1 MLRRRG
7 VNLLRRKGVNFSVFS
22 IIDQA
27 LGDLLAFNNRTLR
40 DADRLDYFKAMV
52 NKPFT
57 RKDYMNTF
65 KNLSSATASRDL
77 LKGVKMGLITKEGE
91 KNQTVYRFT

>member
-1 MLRRRG
+1 
-7 VNLLRRKGVNFSVFS
+7 
-22 IIDQA
+22 
-27 LGDLLAFNNRTLR
+27 LLAFNNRTLR